1 MDAKQ
6 LGIFI
11 AERRKELGLTQTLL
25 AEKLHVTDKAV
36 SRWERGVGFPDI
48 NMIEELADALEVNL
62 IELMQAHRNEEENIS
77 TKEAEQI
84 LIDTIQLSKPA
95 NKITK
100 SIGCVILFAFTI
112 ISILLFLLL
121 VTDGKVVLFSVGSII
136 TGLIAWGIP
145 IWQTFLG
152 RIKRT
157 ATIAI
162 ASLGF
167 ALTSLVIQF
176 FQIAND
182 VHTGDW
188 AAIEDTIDV
197 LLGVIVLF
205 CGITFVL
212 NIIMTKYSTPKH

>member
-6 LGIFI
+6 LGTFI
-11 AERRKELGLTQTLL
+11 AERRKELGLTQTRL

-48 NMIEELADALEVNL
+48 NMIEDLAEALKVSL
-62 IELMQAHRNEEENIS
+62 VELMQARRYEDENIS

-84 LIDTIQLSKPA
+84 LIDAIQLSKPV
-95 NKITK
+95 NKIAK
-100 SIGCVILFAFTI
+100 VIGGMILFAFITI
-112 ISILLFLLL
+112 SVLLL
-121 VTDGKVVLFSVGSII
+121 LLLITDGKVVLFSVGSII
-136 TGLIAWGIP
+136 TGVIAWGIP
-145 IWQTFLG
+145 IWQTFFG
-152 RIKRT
+152 RLKKT
-157 ATIAI
+157 ASIAI

-167 ALTSLVIQF
+167 ALISLMIQF

-205 CGITFVL
+205 GGITFVL
-212 NIIMTKYSTPKH
+212 NVIMAKR

>member
-6 LGIFI
+6 LGTFI
-11 AERRKELGLTQTLL
+11 VERRKELGLTQTRL

-48 NMIEELADALEVNL
+48 NMIEDLAEALKVSL
-62 IELMQAHRNEEENIS
+62 VELMQARRYEDENIS

-84 LIDTIQLSKPA
+84 LIDAIQLSKPV
-95 NKITK
+95 NKIAK
-100 SIGCVILFAFTI
+100 VIGGMILFAFITI
-112 ISILLFLLL
+112 SVLLL
-121 VTDGKVVLFSVGSII
+121 LLLITDGKVVLFSVGSII
-136 TGLIAWGIP
+136 MGFIAWGIP
-145 IWQTFLG
+145 IWQTFFG
-152 RIKRT
+152 RLKKT
-157 ATIAI
+157 ASIAI

-167 ALTSLVIQF
+167 ALISLMIQF

-205 CGITFVL
+205 GGITFVL
-212 NIIMTKYSTPKH
+212 NVIMAKRSTSKH